1 MFSFLK
7 NSLLGV
13 FSVGARLVSSFF
25 LNKMVALYFGP
36 AGIAQLAHFQ
46 NLLTFFTLVPNDG
59 VSRGV
64 IKYLAG
70 SNKDSFTFR
79 SYFRSGFYLTL
90 LVFLVT
96 AGLLFAA
103 RSYLLTYFP
112 PQLSWFVLFL
122 GGALLLVLQS
132 FFNAVLMAR
141 HKNGLLVLVNTL
153 VAVGVISYVA
163 LATVKLPIS
172 DFLNGYLLV
181 MGVLGIV
188 ALPFSLQGLPKIK
201 LFTPRISTTAW
212 GHLCKFILMATSVLL
227 FSKGLEYY
235 IRDYLFRHYSV
246 EQTGLWQGV
255 VRVSDSYTALYTAVL
270 AYAFYPKVAV
280 MLPDAQKLKNFVQ
293 QAFKLLVPVIILGLT
308 FIYLTQD
315 YLFTWLLSSRFK
327 AAQEFLP
334 YQLAGDFCKLLSW
347 LLANILVAQANFK
360 IIFVFEAVSA
370 LFYLGSFYFFTDKH
384 GLVGTTM
391 AHCGHYGLFLAL
403 NLFYFRK
410 LFTA

>member
-13 FSVGARLVSSFF
+13 FSVGTRLVSSFF

-59 VSRGV
+59 INRGV

-70 SNKDSFTFR
+70 SDKQFFTFR
-79 SYFRSGFYLTL
+79 AYFRTGFYLTL
-90 LVFLVT
+90 LMFLVIT
-96 AGLLFAA
+96 GLLFVA
-103 RSYLLTYFP
+103 RSFFLTYFP
-112 PQLSWFVLFL
+112 PQITWFVLFL
-122 GGALLLVLQS
+122 TGALLLVLQS

-153 VAVGVISYVA
+153 VALGVIGYVA
-163 LATVKLPIS
+163 LATVKLAIS

-181 MGVLGIV
+181 MGILSLMAV
-188 ALPFSLQGLPKIK
+188 PFSLQGLPKIR
-201 LFTPRISTTAW
+201 LFQPRFSTTAW
-212 GHLCKFILMATSVLL
+212 RHLSKFILMATSVLL

-255 VRVSDSYTALYTAVL
+255 VRISDSYTALYTAVL

-280 MLPDAQKLKNFVQ
+280 MLPDAQKLKKFVQ
-293 QAFKLLVPVIILGLT
+293 QAFKLLVPVIIMGLALI
-308 FIYLTQD
+308 FLTQN

-360 IIFVFEAVSA
+360 IILVFEAVSA
-370 LFYLGSFYFFTDKH
+370 LFYLGSFYFFTYNH

-391 AHCGHYGLFLAL
+391 AHCAHYVLFLAL